1 MERSLMQRHA
11 IVVLLILSITSS
23 TMVVGCDALSILG
36 GVLGTGGGGG
46 GVGGYILTNVLQIV
60 LSVGGAMLLDR
71 FVGPLLGDPAGD
83 LGVGGGQNG
92 TAPADD

>member
-1 MERSLMQRHA
+1 MQRHA

-23 TMVVGCDALSILG
+23 TMVVGCDGLSLLS

-46 GVGGYILTNVLQIV
+46 GVGGYLLTNILQIV

-83 LGVGGGQNG
+83 LGLGGGDQNG
-92 TAPADD
+92 AAPADD